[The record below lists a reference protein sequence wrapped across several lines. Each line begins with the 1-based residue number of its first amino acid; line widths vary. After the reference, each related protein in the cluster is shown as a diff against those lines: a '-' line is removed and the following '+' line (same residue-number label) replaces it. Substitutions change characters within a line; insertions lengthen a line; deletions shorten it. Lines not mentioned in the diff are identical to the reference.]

1 MSAWQL
7 SWNHKKYDFEGRL
20 KAAAASDDSKYLMQS
35 WGRSPTKNI
44 SKIKE
49 GDTLYI
55 SCKKKCVAKAVV
67 TQAFAEFEL
76 DQVEFDGF
84 SRNRLEPVATKQWYC
99 QIRITE
105 IYFDEH
111 RRELMGNQNTLCD
124 PKNAFWKN

>member
-20 KAAAASDDSKYLMQS
+20 KAAAASEAGKHVMQS
-35 WGRSPTKNI
+35 WGRSSTKNI

-55 SCKKKCVAKAVV
+55 SCKKQCVAKAVV
-67 TQAFAEFEL
+67 TQAFVEL
-76 DQVEFDGF
+76 DQPEFDGF
-84 SRNRLEPVATKQWYC
+84 SRNRLATLANTKQWYC

-111 RRELMGNQNTLCD
+111 RQELMGNQNTLCD